1 MIGILLYQSVLGQA
15 IEIEEFIGVKMA
27 AGNILTRSM
36 CEVRGEEYSGRSIGI
51 LNEINGQMDDTE
63 SISRVSF
70 GLGIIFIIYSSYRE
84 LSKIKQYL
92 LN

>member
-1 MIGILLYQSVLGQA
+1 M
-15 IEIEEFIGVKMA
+15 
-27 AGNILTRSM
+27 
-36 CEVRGEEYSGRSIGI
+36 
-51 LNEINGQMDDTE
+51 NGQMDNTE

-84 LSKIKQYL
+84 LLKIKQYL